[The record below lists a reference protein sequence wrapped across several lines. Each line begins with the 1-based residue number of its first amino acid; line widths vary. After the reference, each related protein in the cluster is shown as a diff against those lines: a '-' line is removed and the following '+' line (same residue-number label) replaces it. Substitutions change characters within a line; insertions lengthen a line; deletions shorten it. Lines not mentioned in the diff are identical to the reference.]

1 MFNQILKKYLP
12 IIAILMKRTANG
24 EQQSLKMN
32 QLDFARAAGGR
43 KIKFNFNNL
52 HLING
57 KINYTLK
64 ITPLATELALLLQ
77 SDTTI
82 NGLLKQQSFEFSMGN
97 DFMLIIKNN
106 TNVVEAV
113 EEETAVA
120 ELND

>member
-77 SDTTI
+77 SDATI
-82 NGLLKQQSFEFSMGN
+82 NGLLKLQSFEFSMGN
-97 DFMLIIKNN
+97 DFMLLIKNN